1 VVKIIELV
9 NELKYP
15 LNVAQGLVQIV
26 YNWKDEK
33 GKPFIELWDEVLQLT
48 KRRYTLGQMPA
59 ENLIKIE
66 QIVIKNLGIMIKQ
79 EFESNEEEKFF
90 DLEAVVKYKQAQCLS
105 YTILIYILGTSLNFL
120 VLPLGVTE
128 IVVPGKLPVG
138 AGHNACLFKL
148 ADNRM
153 VMVDLAVGPIFSE
166 PFNLEETYLKV
177 GEYWEIKDNQNP
189 LLLNR
194 RFTILDKNGLMACVY
209 TNIGKLSPP
218 DEAIKYYD
226 LALGLNPKY
235 AETYS
240 NKGFAY
246 EESGQLSEAIFYY
259 DQALEFNPK
268 DARTYFNRGN
278 AWMKSS
284 NYSMA
289 MLDYS
294 SAIAHHLNFPEAYLN
309 RGYIYSTLGS
319 YEEAIFDYN
328 KAIELNPIYAKAYL
342 HRGTAFVF
350 LELLSEAIADFT
362 RAIEI
367 IPDFAD
373 AYYNRGMV
381 HIRLGEIAKAK
392 EDFAS
397 VSLAPELKEKIEK
410 VIKDIT

>member
-1 VVKIIELV
+1 
-9 NELKYP
+9 
-15 LNVAQGLVQIV
+15 
-26 YNWKDEK
+26 
-33 GKPFIELWDEVLQLT
+33 LQLT
-48 KRRYTLGQMPA
+48 KRRYTLGQVSI

-66 QIVIKNLGIMIKQ
+66 QVVIKNLGITIKQ

-90 DLEAVVKYKQAQCLS
+90 DLSTVVKYKQAQCLS
-105 YTILIYILGTSLNFL
+105 YAILVYILGTSLNFL

-153 VMVDLAVGPIFSE
+153 MMVDLAVGPIFSE
-166 PFNLEETYLKV
+166 PFNLEETYLKI

-209 TNIGKLSPP
+209 TNMGKLSPP
-218 DEAIKYYD
+218 DKAIGYYD

-235 AETYS
+235 AETFS

-246 EESGQLSEAIFYY
+246 EEIGQLKEAFFCYNR
-259 DQALEFNPK
+259 ALEINPK
-268 DARTYFNRGN
+268 DARTYFNRGY
-278 AWMKSS
+278 AWMKLG
-284 NYSMA
+284 NYNKA

-294 SAIAHHLNFPEAYLN
+294 LAIAHHLNFPEAYLN

-342 HRGTAFVF
+342 YRGAAFVF

-367 IPDFAD
+367 TPDFAD
-373 AYYNRGMV
+373 AYYNRGLV
-381 HIRLGEIAKAK
+381 YIRLGEFSKAK
-392 EDFAS
+392 EDFSRAKD
-397 VSLAPELKEKIEK
+397 LAPELKENIEK
-410 VIKDIT
+410 ILGDVNN

>member
-1 VVKIIELV
+1 
-9 NELKYP
+9 
-15 LNVAQGLVQIV
+15 
-26 YNWKDEK
+26 
-33 GKPFIELWDEVLQLT
+33 
-48 KRRYTLGQMPA
+48 
-59 ENLIKIE
+59 
-66 QIVIKNLGIMIKQ
+66 MIKQ

-105 YTILIYILGTSLNFL
+105 YTILVYILGTSLNFL

-189 LLLNR
+189 FMLNR

-209 TNIGKLSPP
+209 TNIGKINPS
-218 DEAIKYYD
+218 DEAIKHYD
-226 LALGLNPKY
+226 MALGLSPKY

-240 NKGFAY
+240 NKGFIY
-246 EESGQLSEAIFYY
+246 EELGQLSEAIFCY
-259 DQALEFNPK
+259 DRALEFNPK

-278 AWMKSS
+278 AWMKSG
-284 NYSMA
+284 NYSRA

-294 SAIAHHLNFPEAYLN
+294 RAIAYHPNFPEAYLN
-309 RGYIYSTLGS
+309 RGYIYTTLGS

-328 KAIELNPIYAKAYL
+328 KAIEYNPVYAKAYL

-350 LELLSEAIADFT
+350 LELFSEAIADFT

-367 IPDFAD
+367 TPGFAD
-373 AYYNRGMV
+373 AYYYRGQAY
-381 HIRLGEIAKAK
+381 IRLGEIAKAK
-392 EDFAS
+392 EDFIGAKK
-397 VSLAPELKEKIEK
+397 LAPELKEEIER
-410 VIKDIT
+410 VIKDVNG

>member
-1 VVKIIELV
+1 M
-9 NELKYP
+9 
-15 LNVAQGLVQIV
+15 VQIV

-33 GKPFIELWDEVLQLT
+33 GKPFIDFWDEVLQLT
-48 KRRYTLGQMPA
+48 KRKYTLGQIPI

-66 QIVIKNLGIMIKQ
+66 QIVIKNLGVMIKQ

-90 DLEAVVKYKQAQCLS
+90 DLRAVVKYKQAQCLS
-105 YTILIYILGTSLNFL
+105 YAILVYILGTSLNFL

-148 ADNRM
+148 ADNWM
-153 VMVDLAVGPIFSE
+153 IMVDLAVGPIISE

-209 TNIGKLSPP
+209 VNMGKLSPP
-218 DEAIKYYD
+218 DEAIRYYD

-235 AETYS
+235 AEAHS

-246 EESGQLSEAIFYY
+246 EELGQLDEAILYY
-259 DQALEFNPK
+259 NRAIEINPK
-268 DARTYFNRGN
+268 NARTYFNRGN
-278 AWMKSS
+278 AWIKLG
-284 NYSMA
+284 NNNKA
-289 MLDYS
+289 ILDYKL
-294 SAIAHHLNFPEAYLN
+294 AIENYPEFSEAYLN

-350 LELLSEAIADFT
+350 LELFSEAIADYT

-367 IPDFAD
+367 TPDFAD
-373 AYYNRGMV
+373 AYYNRGLIY
-381 HIRLGEIAKAK
+381 IRLGEVTKAK
-392 EDFAS
+392 EDFSRAKN
-397 VSLAPELKEKIEK
+397 LAPELKGNIEKILED
-410 VIKDIT
+410 VNN